1 MWKIVLR
8 EMLGA
13 CQRPTANDKLAAAIY
28 GWLCGG
34 LTSTATDAFWL
45 RACNPSLTAL
55 SFNFGSLLT
64 ASRVRFAAV
73 CCPFIADRART
84 LSAWP
89 LVATVISRL
98 IAAR

>member
-13 CQRPTANDKLAAAIY
+13 CQRRTANDKLAAAIY

-34 LTSTATDAFWL
+34 LTTDAFWL
-45 RACNPSLTAL
+45 RACNSSLMAL
-55 SFNFGSLLT
+55 RFKFVSPLT
-64 ASRVRFAAV
+64 ASRVRFAAA

-84 LSAWP
+84 LSNWLLA
-89 LVATVISRL
+89 ATVISRL